1 MQVKP
6 FSWWVKQFFRAM
18 FYGLI
23 ILIAL
28 VFLWEGLYDYTRR
41 CHRLPFQA
49 FFSKYGFTTCGE
61 IVKIKLVSEVR
72 INGTPQ
78 EMEFHIPTEYLEKPK
93 FGVSITDEIKLFL
106 AYPSFKPWFM
116 VADRAEGKESVYPI
130 EITLRMNDRVNKRYE
145 PARGSEVFVF
155 HHKKIGMDL
164 YKFRNPESVWEEMC
178 PTSYYYPHD
187 ITTPIK
193 DMPIEY
199 MSCPSLCWP
208 RHVLCRP
215 RVVYSKHLYGEYTF
229 RHRSLDDFPEIDRE
243 VRKLVE
249 KFIAPTAGREQV
261 YFVNFNKEK

>member
-41 CHRLPFQA
+41 CNHLPFQT
-49 FFSKYGFTTCGE
+49 FFSKHGFTTCGE
-61 IVKIKLVSEVR
+61 IVKITLVSKHTTD
-72 INGTPQ
+72 IKDGI
-78 EMEFHIPTEYLEKPK
+78 EFHIPTEYIEKPK

-116 VADRAEGKESVYPI
+116 VADRVEGKEGVYPI
-130 EITLRMNDRVNKRYE
+130 QITLRMNHQINKRYE

-187 ITTPIK
+187 ITTPIE
-193 DMPIEY
+193 DMPIKWH
-199 MSCPSLCWP
+199 CL
-208 RHVLCRP
+208 
-215 RVVYSKHLYGEYTF
+215 
-229 RHRSLDDFPEIDRE
+229 
-243 VRKLVE
+243 
-249 KFIAPTAGREQV
+249 
-261 YFVNFNKEK
+261 